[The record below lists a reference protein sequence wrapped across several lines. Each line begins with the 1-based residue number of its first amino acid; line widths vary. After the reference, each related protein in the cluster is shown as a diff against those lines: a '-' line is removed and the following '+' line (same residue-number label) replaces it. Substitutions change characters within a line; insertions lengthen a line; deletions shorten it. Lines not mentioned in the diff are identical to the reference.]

1 MILNIV
7 LWYWN
12 WFVVLN
18 GVYGGIRFNLDIMI
32 MVLDVFKLG
41 LDVGL
46 VGIRCW
52 YILIRCW
59 FSGIILLI

>member
-1 MILNIV
+1 MI

-52 YILIRCW
+52 YILIRCR